1 MSDIGEVGGADSAP
15 QVDAPEPAGT
25 VSTTEKSEIAA
36 ETRAVTPEATT
47 AVANAVVGN
56 DDTFTAQAQQ
66 PQTPAAAPKQEPGVF
81 EQVGNWIGETA
92 KGYATGAINT
102 VLDTATM
109 INKPI
114 NAGLNAVGVPYQF
127 PTGIRLQPT
136 TPAEANA
143 QNAVEIASMVGGLAG
158 LAKSG
163 PALAR
168 LTDDAV
174 NATKSLFGAG
184 TATTRVLG
192 DLRPFEI
199 NAIQNAAN
207 IAKEDIW
214 VTGSAAKG
222 LRRNLDSDLPLGT
235 FGQSKVGTR
244 SDIDYAVRTSADD
257 YVNGLNLG
265 LPDVDPGFGIRGLDY
280 INLNSSPAIRF
291 SPFKPPEFF
300 PQGGGQ
306 IFLK

>member
-1 MSDIGEVGGADSAP
+1 MSDIGEVGGADSTP
-15 QVDAPEPAGT
+15 QVDAPSSSGGVTE
-25 VSTTEKSEIAA
+25 TEKREVAA
-36 ETRAVTPEATT
+36 EVQAAPADATSK
-47 AVANAVVGN
+47 VAEAVVAN
-56 DDTFTAQAQQ
+56 DDTFTAQAQT
-66 PQTPAAAPKQEPGVF
+66 PQTPAATPKQEPGVL

-127 PTGIRLQPT
+127 PTGIRIEPT
-136 TPAEANA
+136 SPAEANA
-143 QNAVEIASMVGGLAG
+143 QTAIEVASVVSGVAG

-174 NATKSLFGAG
+174 NATKSLFGMG

-214 VTGSAAKG
+214 VTGSAARAA
-222 LRRNLDSDLPLGT
+222 RRNLDSDLPLGT
-235 FGQSKVGTR
+235 FGQTKVGTR
-244 SDIDYAVRTSADD
+244 SDIDYAVRSSADD
-257 YVNGLNLG
+257 FVNNLNLG
-265 LPDVDPGFGIRGLDY
+265 LPDIDPGFGIRGLDY
-280 INLNSSPAIRF
+280 INLNSGPAIRF
-291 SPFKPPEFF
+291 SPFKAPEFF
-300 PQGGGQ
+300 PQGTGK
-306 IFLK
+306 IFLQ